1 MIKAVKQYAME
12 HYEEEGWDYIVE
24 SYSDEDILD
33 IIKDSATE
41 ADAIEAVRQDIA
53 PRAQMR
59 DEVRAEIF

>member
-24 SYSDEDILD
+24 CYSDEDILD
-33 IIKDSATE
+33 IIKDSTTE

>member
-24 SYSDEDILD
+24 CYSDEDILD

-53 PRAQMR
+53 PRAQLR

>member
-24 SYSDEDILD
+24 CYSDEDILD